1 MLKPFQIR
9 DLHGS
14 PTQEDAYNSLGCLP
28 RGHHGH
34 NTSRRSGI
42 VQLSASDYDEIALSH
57 PRARL
62 TYADDDD
69 GEIITVSATFCS
81 DLHVLVSNTYILPGR
96 IIS

>member
-14 PTQEDAYNSLGCLP
+14 PTQGDAYNSLDCLP
-28 RGHHGH
+28 QGDHGH
-34 NTSRRSGI
+34 STSRRSGI
-42 VQLSASDYDEIALSH
+42 VQLSASDYDEIALSR

-62 TYADDDD
+62 TYVDDDD
-69 GEIITVSATFCS
+69 GEIITVSVMFRS
-81 DLHVLVSNTYILPGR
+81 DLHIQSLTHILLGR